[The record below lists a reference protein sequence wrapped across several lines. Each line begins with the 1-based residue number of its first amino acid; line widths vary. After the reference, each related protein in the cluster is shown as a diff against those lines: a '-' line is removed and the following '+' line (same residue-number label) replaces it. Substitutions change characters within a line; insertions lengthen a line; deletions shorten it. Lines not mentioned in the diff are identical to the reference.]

1 MEERSCVTLI
11 NVGNSFINFDED
23 QGKAKLLYQSSAKFK
38 GYLAFLKIW
47 RFCINANSYTIREEN
62 DEIGPLHLE
71 VTCLDTR

>member
-23 QGKAKLLYQSSAKFK
+23 QGKAKLLDQSSAKFK

-47 RFCINANSYTIREEN
+47 RF
-62 DEIGPLHLE
+62 
-71 VTCLDTR
+71 

>member
-47 RFCINANSYTIREEN
+47 RF
-62 DEIGPLHLE
+62 
-71 VTCLDTR
+71 